1 MSGTQT
7 LDVSQT
13 MKEAR
18 KLKDEGLSIT
28 ASKRYLSIGRKDK
41 AADALERGGWF
52 GLAIDLRLEMGNTNK
67 AIEDAL
73 KAKNLKLAAKLM
85 ESVGNKE
92 GANKLLRVDII
103 V

>member
-7 LDVSQT
+7 VSVSQV

-18 KLKDEGLSIT
+18 KLKDEGLSIS
-28 ASKRYLSIGRKDK
+28 ASKLYLSIDRKDK
-41 AADALERGGWF
+41 AAEALERGGWF

-67 AIEDAL
+67 AIDDAL
-73 KAKNLKLAAKLM
+73 KARNLKMAAKLM

-92 GANKLLRVDII
+92 GAKKLLRVAII
-103 V
+103 A